1 MNDGAVNLNS
11 DSRTK
16 GRLSTLPVYKV
27 NFGSDGDSNNTQSKQ
42 YKANSTKP
50 LRLLLD
56 TTKLEIH

>member
-1 MNDGAVNLNS
+1 MSIINPFTAFPSSLH
-11 DSRTK
+11 
-16 GRLSTLPVYKV
+16 LSYVTRCQY
-27 NFGSDGDSNNTQSKQ
+27 NTQSKQ